1 MNYKLHQ
8 LKGYIQTI
16 YIVEENGSLLLLDGC
31 CRPDVAIINDYIEN
45 QLGKTLKDLKLV
57 ISTHAHPDHVG
68 GLSYFKKL
76 GVTVAGPQG
85 LNDWYSG
92 ITGLFTYCVDIF
104 LTYMVAVN
112 KKRGFKNVLFP
123 RQTDLDLVLREGMRV
138 PGFESWEIL
147 ETSGHT
153 DIDLTIYHSDTK
165 LAYVADNF
173 IGSPK
178 FTARPYPLFN
188 PSEYKKSLK
197 RYIDLEI
204 SDFLIAHYGRVT
216 IPKERIQRLI
226 DSTPQRPRRHIT
238 TLPSILLMLA
248 RTAIK
253 KITRPS

>member
-1 MNYKLHQ
+1 MSYKIHE

-31 CRPDVAIINDYIEN
+31 CRPDVELVKDFIEKD
-45 QLGKTLKDLKLV
+45 LGKPFSSLKLV

-68 GLSYFKKL
+68 GLSYFKGL
-76 GVTVAGPQG
+76 GVAVAGPCG
-85 LNDWYSG
+85 LNDWYKGISG
-92 ITGLFTYCVDIF
+92 FFTYCVDIF

-123 RQTDLDLVLREGMRV
+123 RHTELDLVLSEGMNI
-138 PGFESWEIL
+138 PGFESWQIL

-153 DIDLTIYHSDTK
+153 DIDLTIYHPSTK

-173 IGSPK
+173 IDSPK

-197 RYIDLEI
+197 RYIDMGI
-204 SDFLIAHYGRVT
+204 SDFLIAHYGRVK
-216 IPKERIQRLI
+216 IPKERIQKLI
-226 DSTPQRPRRHIT
+226 DSTPLRPRRHLR
-238 TLPSILLMLA
+238 TLPSILLMLV
-248 RTAIK
+248 RTAIR